1 MRSSD
6 QLLLFSNMVNQVLFD
21 SIVFFHDRGCA
32 FDLDIICRVIIRA
45 QLFKANDV
53 VS

>member
-1 MRSSD
+1 MT
-6 QLLLFSNMVNQVLFD
+6 NQFLQGSKGRNSYSKHELWFW
-21 SIVFFHDRGCA
+21 
-32 FDLDIICRVIIRA
+32 A

>member
-1 MRSSD
+1 MTAGLRVALRNAQMMTEVED
-6 QLLLFSNMVNQVLFD
+6 LV
-21 SIVFFHDRGCA
+21 SITV
-32 FDLDIICRVIIRA
+32 RA

>member
-1 MRSSD
+1 MMNIGYITMTCE
-6 QLLLFSNMVNQVLFD
+6 LNE
-21 SIVFFHDRGCA
+21 
-32 FDLDIICRVIIRA
+32 LDMKMTRA

>member
-1 MRSSD
+1 MNTYKTED
-6 QLLLFSNMVNQVLFD
+6 KL
-21 SIVFFHDRGCA
+21 
-32 FDLDIICRVIIRA
+32 RVKSQKTRA

>member
-1 MRSSD
+1 MLSSEIFTQEAKSYKQN
-6 QLLLFSNMVNQVLFD
+6 QLFAV
-21 SIVFFHDRGCA
+21 
-32 FDLDIICRVIIRA
+32 IRA

>member
-1 MRSSD
+1 MNKIND
-6 QLLLFSNMVNQVLFD
+6 IGNKI
-21 SIVFFHDRGCA
+21 SINRCGNH
-32 FDLDIICRVIIRA
+32 LSLTRA

>member
-1 MRSSD
+1 MQESKQKATSVVPLVKIAGKSS
-6 QLLLFSNMVNQVLFD
+6 
-21 SIVFFHDRGCA
+21 
-32 FDLDIICRVIIRA
+32 RA

>member
-1 MRSSD
+1 MYLF
-6 QLLLFSNMVNQVLFD
+6 LLENDEMHFIGAKVTT
-21 SIVFFHDRGCA
+21 
-32 FDLDIICRVIIRA
+32 RA

>member
-1 MRSSD
+1 MQNVSYGDNLHEISKPIFLEKYEKNISKCC
-6 QLLLFSNMVNQVLFD
+6 LLKILT
-21 SIVFFHDRGCA
+21 
-32 FDLDIICRVIIRA
+32 RA

>member
-1 MRSSD
+1 MPAEYA
-6 QLLLFSNMVNQVLFD
+6 QNVQIQITLCMHKVL
-21 SIVFFHDRGCA
+21 S
-32 FDLDIICRVIIRA
+32 RA

>member
-1 MRSSD
+1 MVDDMSFVIMKPA
-6 QLLLFSNMVNQVLFD
+6 LSNT
-21 SIVFFHDRGCA
+21 
-32 FDLDIICRVIIRA
+32 RA